1 MTFLLLKIPFDE
13 KFGEHLDLDLDKFIL
28 YYFHITKSNLK
39 EKRDRLTNETQ
50 IKLIVRKV
58 DTVRS

>member
-1 MTFLLLKIPFDE
+1 MTFLLLKIPFDK
-13 KFGEHLDLDLDKFIL
+13 KFGEHLDLDKFIL